1 VATPRLPEVK
11 RRFDTASLAARLGG
25 DAGLAS
31 GLGGDT
37 GLASGLGG
45 NSATVRLPLA
55 FVDAEDT
62 RFQHRLVTSGRDLLQ
77 SLREQGQVTP
87 ILLTGAAAPFTILD
101 GFRRVAALTELGS
114 GSVLATFVE
123 ARDERER
130 FARSFAANL
139 QRRSL
144 GPYDKANAVWQ
155 ALHRFGMDKLEVAA
169 LLGLSVRQVDR
180 YLQLLGFGE
189 PLREALASGR
199 IGMAHA
205 VTLHRA
211 CAADPVPWIRTIEES
226 GLSASE
232 LAKRLRPPRQRRAH
246 APSLVRDAKGFR
258 LGAIRFRKDSSAREK
273 RAIWDAL
280 ESALRLIAE
289 SAPRG

>member
-1 VATPRLPEVK
+1 VATPGLPDVERRSDTVSVASRL
-11 RRFDTASLAARLGG
+11 AC
-25 DAGLAS
+25 DA
-31 GLGGDT
+31 T
-37 GLASGLGG
+37 P
-45 NSATVRLPLA
+45 VRLPLA
-55 FVDAEDT
+55 FVDAADT
-62 RFQHRLVTSGRDLLQ
+62 RFQHRLVTDGRDLLQ

-87 ILLTGAAAPFTILD
+87 ILLTGAAPPYTILD
-101 GFRRVAALTELGS
+101 GFRRVAALTELGC

-155 ALHRFGMDKLEVAA
+155 ALHRFGMDKLELAA

-180 YLQLLGFGE
+180 YAQLLGFGE
-189 PLREALASGR
+189 PVREALEAGR
-199 IGMAHA
+199 ICMAHA
-205 VTLHRA
+205 VALHRSRT
-211 CAADPVPWIRTIEES
+211 ADPAPWIRTIQES
-226 GLSASE
+226 GLSAAE
-232 LAKRLRPPRQRRAH
+232 LAKRLRPPRARRAH

-258 LGAIRFRKDSSAREK
+258 LAAIRFRKDSSAREK

-280 ESALRLIAE
+280 ENAMRIIAE